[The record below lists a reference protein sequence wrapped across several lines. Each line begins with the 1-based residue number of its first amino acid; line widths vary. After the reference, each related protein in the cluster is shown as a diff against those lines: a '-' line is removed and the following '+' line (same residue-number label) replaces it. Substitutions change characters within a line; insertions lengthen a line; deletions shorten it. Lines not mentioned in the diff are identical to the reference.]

1 MRRLNNALAKH
12 FSIHLILGGVAIS
25 ITYDRRLFYVEQ
37 LVTEKKTLTDKKTD
51 EQRQGM
57 FYVEQ
62 LSQPSDKAKRI

>member
-1 MRRLNNALAKH
+1 M
-12 FSIHLILGGVAIS
+12 
-25 ITYDRRLFYVEQ
+25 EQ
-37 LVTEKKTLTDKKTD
+37 LATEKKTLTDKKTD